1 MRHRL
6 WNNLR
11 YDWPLHIVL
20 WLLNG
25 LPDNVF
31 FLRLRG
37 WAARPFFGRCDGD
50 LRLGRNLDIYQPG
63 RIRLG
68 KHIYIAFGCALLAG
82 EVIEIDDEVM
92 FGPYVV
98 VSSSNHTR
106 KNGSFRYGGVEESP
120 VRIGRGSWISAHV
133 TVTAGTTVG
142 KGALIAAGAV
152 VTGAIPDGVLAGG
165 VPARIIKPLDLDTDV

>member
-37 WAARPFFGRCDGD
+37 RMIRPFLGSAGKV
-50 LRLGRNLDIYQPG
+50 LNIGRNVVLHNPSLIHFGNYVHVSYGCVIMATD
-63 RIRLG
+63 
-68 KHIYIAFGCALLAG
+68 HIY
-82 EVIEIDDEVM
+82 IDDEVM
-92 FGPYVV
+92 FGPYCVLI
-98 VSSSNHTR
+98 SGNHTR
-106 KNGSFRYGGVEESP
+106 KNGSYRFGDPQLAPIHIE
-120 VRIGRGSWISAHV
+120 RGAWLGAHV
-133 TVTAGTTVG
+133 TVTAGSEVG
-142 KGALIAAGAV
+142 AGALIAAGAV
-152 VTGAIPDGVLAGG
+152 VTGAIPAGVLAGG
-165 VPARIIKPLDLDTDV
+165 VPARVIKPLDAGADA